1 MKNLAPKLAAL
12 GLTGA
17 ALTAAV
23 FIAPF
28 ENDGDDPSRL
38 AVHLDPIGIPT
49 ACYGRVRQ
57 GLVLGQQ
64 FTEDQCAQQFA
75 EDLTQHNNQMLRAV
89 RVQLSEQEQI
99 AYLSFHYNVGP
110 GAFRDSTLLRK
121 LNEGLRV
128 DACIELTHA
137 CSRSR
142 GTCEGWTFAGGRQLP
157 GLLTRRREERDLC
170 LKGAL
175 SHVQN

>member
-12 GLTGA
+12 GLAGVLVTGGS
-17 ALTAAV
+17 
-23 FIAPF
+23 FIAVH
-28 ENDGDDPSRL
+28 EGYIGGTYEDP
-38 AVHLDPIGIPT
+38 VGIVT
-49 ACYGRVRQ
+49 QCFGRVQQ
-57 GLVLGQQ
+57 GAQLGKEY
-64 FTEDQCAQQFA
+64 TEDECVAQLA
-75 EDLTQHNNQMLRAV
+75 EDLTLHNNQMMRAV
-89 RVQLSEQEQI
+89 RVPLSEQEQI

-110 GAFRDSTLLRK
+110 GAFANSTLVRK
-121 LNEGLRV
+121 LNAGQRV

-157 GLLTRRREERDLC
+157 GLVTRRREERDQC